1 MTDLKQEEMTRLGLL
16 GLVPFIAGAGALWL
30 SPWIVPQH
38 IALDFHQMALA
49 YGGIIVAYM
58 AGMGAGAML
67 APSPGAKS
75 GAGPGAPRSFLPGM
89 LVALTAFLFILPPGT
104 FFFSI
109 GAAQRHLVII
119 LLLIYLLLRDLAA
132 ARIGEAPGWY
142 GRLRIRLTFWASASL
157 SLIVVRLFLWGYY

>member
-1 MTDLKQEEMTRLGLL
+1 MRDLKQEEMTRLGLL
-16 GLVPFIAGAGALWL
+16 GLVPFIAGAVALWL
-30 SPWIVPQH
+30 SPWLLPRH

-67 APSPGAKS
+67 VSSPGA
-75 GAGPGAPRSFLPGM
+75 APDAPRSFLPGM
-89 LVALTAFLFILPPGT
+89 LVTLAAFFFILPPGT

-109 GAAQRHLVII
+109 GAAWRHLVII
-119 LLLIYLLLRDLAA
+119 LLLIYLLLRDLSAV
-132 ARIGEAPGWY
+132 RIGELPGWY

>member
-1 MTDLKQEEMTRLGLL
+1 MRDLKQEEMTRLGLL
-16 GLVPFIAGAGALWL
+16 GLVPFIAGAVALWL
-30 SPWIVPQH
+30 SPWLLPRH

-67 APSPGAKS
+67 VSSPGA
-75 GAGPGAPRSFLPGM
+75 APDATRSFLPGM
-89 LVALTAFLFILPPGT
+89 LVTLAAFFFILPPGT

-109 GAAQRHLVII
+109 GAAWRHLVII
-119 LLLIYLLLRDLAA
+119 LLLIYLLLRDLSAV
-132 ARIGEAPGWY
+132 RIGELPGWY
-142 GRLRIRLTFWASASL
+142 GRLRIRLTFWASAAL